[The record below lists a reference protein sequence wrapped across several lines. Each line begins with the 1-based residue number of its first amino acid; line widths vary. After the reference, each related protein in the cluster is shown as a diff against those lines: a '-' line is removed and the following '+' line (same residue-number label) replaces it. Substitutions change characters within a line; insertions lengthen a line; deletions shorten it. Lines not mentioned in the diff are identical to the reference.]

1 MRLGGGLGRDWGGGR
16 EPGGRCNIGYT
27 VYSVRS
33 ISVRVVIRA
42 SVVTIRGRRMQ
53 FGVAE

>member
-16 EPGGRCNIGYT
+16 EHGGRCNIG
-27 VYSVRS
+27 YSVRS
-33 ISVRVVIRA
+33 ISVRVVSRA
-42 SVVTIRGRRMQ
+42 PVFTIRGRRMQ